1 MSSKSIVETV
11 GPGVGGRWEAHFK
24 EGWGK
29 FVDFV
34 MFFFMHNVMSL
45 PTKKFWPRIYFRFYF
60 DLLILSYHAVFRN
73 FILKC

>member
-45 PTKKFWPRIYFRFYF
+45 PTKKF
-60 DLLILSYHAVFRN
+60 
-73 FILKC
+73 

>member
-34 MFFFMHNVMSL
+34 MFEVYLRFFLTCNWLCFS
-45 PTKKFWPRIYFRFYF
+45 PQ
-60 DLLILSYHAVFRN
+60 
-73 FILKC
+73 LK